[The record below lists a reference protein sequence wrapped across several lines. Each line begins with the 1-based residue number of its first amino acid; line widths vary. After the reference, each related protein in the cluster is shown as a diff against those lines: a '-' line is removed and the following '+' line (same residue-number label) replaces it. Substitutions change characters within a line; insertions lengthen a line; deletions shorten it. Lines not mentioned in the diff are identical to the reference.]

1 MRLRSRLI
9 ELITG
14 RRSKWIVLA
23 VWLVI
28 AAASM
33 PLAAKL
39 NGVTTNDQ
47 RSSLPSGSQ
56 SARLVG
62 QQARFPAVAVLPALV
77 VYQRPGGLTA
87 ADKVR
92 IARDA
97 AHIDGLRLPGVL
109 PATTGQTSS
118 DGSTG
123 ILTVPIRAASDL
135 NRTIKDATAVSKAVG
150 QGSGGLQIR
159 TTGPA
164 GFLADTVRVFSNIN
178 TKILLATVVIVA
190 ILLLIT
196 YRSPFLWLLPLLS
209 VGLFADLP
217 SRALAYL
224 LASQAGL
231 KVDGQA
237 AGITIV
243 LVFGA
248 GTDYALL
255 LISRYREEL
264 RRHEDR
270 HAAMAAAL
278 RGAGPAILASG
289 ITVTIALLTL
299 LLATLAS
306 NRSLGALAALGIAL
320 AMVAMLTALPALLL
334 AFPRGIFWPLVP
346 RFGSA
351 SREEAGFWS
360 RLGTRLFRGGGNGRH
375 SGGGD
380 GRGRGGGGDGTTR
393 RPRTVAIVTTAVL
406 GVMALGL
413 VVLDPNLSQLDIY
426 RGKVQSVEGQKI
438 IARSFPRGVTAPAQ
452 VVVPAAR
459 LQAAM
464 AAAGSVPGVTD
475 VPAQS
480 AQTAAGLAQ
489 FRVVLSHDPY
499 SSAAWTTITALR
511 AAMKTAA
518 GPAALVGGDTAQA
531 LDVHNAGV
539 RDALVVAPLV
549 LLIVFVVLCVL
560 LRSLVA
566 PLMLTATVMLSF
578 GATVGFSVLV
588 FKYLFGFPAI
598 DAGTPLLAFV
608 FLVALGVD
616 YNIFLM
622 TRVREEAVE
631 LGTRRGTLKA
641 LAVTGGVITSAG
653 LVLAGTFSV
662 LAVLPLVVLTEFGFI
677 IAFGVLLD
685 TFVVRTV
692 LVPALT
698 LWIGRRVWWPGKTVR
713 EDEAAGPGQA
723 VQTAE
728 PSREGAAG

>member
-9 ELITG
+9 ELIAG
-14 RRSKWIVLA
+14 RRTKWIVLA

-28 AAASM
+28 AAVSM

-56 SARLVG
+56 SARLVD

-87 ADKVR
+87 SDKAR
-92 IARDA
+92 IVRDA
-97 AHIDGLRLPGVL
+97 AQIDGLRLPGVL
-109 PATTGQTSS
+109 PATAGQTSS

-135 NRTIKDATAVSKAVG
+135 DRTIKDATAVSKAVG

-178 TKILLATVVIVA
+178 TKILIATVVIVA
-190 ILLLIT
+190 ILLLLT

-224 LASQAGL
+224 LASHAGL
-231 KVDGQA
+231 KIDGQA

-299 LLATLAS
+299 LLATLTS
-306 NRSLGALAALGIAL
+306 NRSLGPMAALGIAL
-320 AMVAMLTALPALLL
+320 AMVAMLSALPALLL
-334 AFPRGIFWPLVP
+334 AFPRTIFWPLVP

-351 SREEAGFWS
+351 SRETAGFWA
-360 RLGTRLFRGGGNGRH
+360 RLGTRLFH
-375 SGGGD
+375 D
-380 GRGRGGGGDGTTR
+380 GAPG
-393 RPRTVAIVTTAVL
+393 RPRMVAIVTIGVL
-406 GVMALGL
+406 AVMALGL
-413 VVLDPNLSQLDIY
+413 VVVNPNLSQRDIY
-426 RGKVQSVEGQKI
+426 RGKVQSVEGQKL
-438 IARSFPRGVTAPAQ
+438 IAQSFPSGVTAPAQ
-452 VVVPAAR
+452 VIVPADR

-464 AAAGSVPGVTD
+464 AAARAVPGVVA

-480 AQTAAGLAQ
+480 VQTAGGLAQ
-489 FRVVLSHDPY
+489 FQAVLAQDPY
-499 SSAAWTTITALR
+499 SSAAWPTISALR
-511 AAMKTAA
+511 QAMRSTA
-518 GPAALVGGDTAQA
+518 GPAALVGGDAAQA
-531 LDVHNAGV
+531 LDGHNAAT
-539 RDALVVAPLV
+539 RDTWLVAPLV

-560 LRSLVA
+560 LRSLLA
-566 PLMLTATVMLSF
+566 PIMLTATVLLSF
-578 GATVGFSVLV
+578 GAAVGFSVLV
-588 FKYLFGFPAI
+588 FKYVFGYPAI

-616 YNIFLM
+616 YNIFFM
-622 TRVREEAVE
+622 TRVREEVVE

-662 LAVLPLVVLTEFGFI
+662 LAVLPLVVLTQFGFI

-698 LWIGRRVWWPGKTVR
+698 LWIGRRVWWPGGLARAGGKRAGDHEAVR
-713 EDEAAGPGQA
+713 EARPSR
-723 VQTAE
+723 VAE
-728 PSREGAAG
+728 PSRDAAG

>member
-9 ELITG
+9 GFITG
-14 RRSKWIVLA
+14 RRTKWIVLA
-23 VWLVI
+23 LWLAI
-28 AAASM
+28 AAVSM

-56 SARLVG
+56 SARLVD

-87 ADKVR
+87 SDKAR
-92 IARDA
+92 IVRDA
-97 AHIDGLRLPGVL
+97 AQINGLRLPGVL
-109 PATTGQTSS
+109 TAIAGQTSS

-135 NRTIKDATAVSKAVG
+135 NLTIRDATAISKAVG

-231 KVDGQA
+231 KVDGMA

-264 RRHEDR
+264 RLHEDR

-334 AFPRGIFWPLVP
+334 AVPRGIFWPLVP

-360 RLGTRLFRGGGNGRH
+360 RLGTRLFKDGRNGR
-375 SGGGD
+375 D
-380 GRGRGGGGDGTTR
+380 GRDGRHGRHGRHGATR
-393 RPRTVAIVTTAVL
+393 RTRTVAIVTTGVL

-413 VVLDPNLSQLDIY
+413 VALNPNLSQLDIY

-438 IARSFPRGVTAPAQ
+438 IAQSFPRGVTAPAQ
-452 VVVPAAR
+452 VIVPATR

-464 AAAGSVPGVTD
+464 AAAGAVPGITD
-475 VPAQS
+475 VLAQS
-480 AQTAAGLAQ
+480 AQTAGGLAQ
-489 FRVVLSHDPY
+489 FQVVLGRDPY

-518 GPAALVGGDTAQA
+518 GPGALVGGDTAQA

-622 TRVREEAVE
+622 TRVREEANV

-662 LAVLPLVVLTEFGFI
+662 LAALPLVVLTEFGFI

-685 TFVVRTV
+685 TFLVRTV

-698 LWIGRRVWWPGKTVR
+698 LWIGRRVWWPGRLAR

-723 VQTAE
+723 VGTAAS
-728 PSREGAAG
+728 SREGAEG